1 MVKMILRRIGQLI
14 PVLFIVT
21 SIVFFVTRVIPG
33 NPAAVILGPQA
44 SVEAVE
50 KLTEELGLNRPI
62 LVQYTSY
69 LLQILRFDFGK
80 SYYYNEPVIKLIA
93 ERFPNTVLLSLVSL
107 FLALL
112 AGIPAGILSAIKQ
125 YSPWDYFV
133 MAITLVGVSI
143 PIFWMGLMVTLLFSV
158 RLNWLP
164 SFGMGSLSKGL
175 WDVIS
180 HLLLP
185 AVCLSTIPAA
195 NFARMT
201 RSSMLEVI
209 KSDYIKALRA
219 KGLKEFTVIVK
230 HGLKN
235 AFPPIVTVIGI
246 QTSSLLSGAILT
258 ETIFSWPG
266 IGRLIVAAIG
276 NRDYAL
282 VQSSV
287 LFVAFIY
294 ALVNLLVDIVY
305 IYLNPKVSFEG
316 NAVKE

>member
-14 PVLFIVT
+14 PVLFIV
-21 SIVFFVTRVIPG
+21 SSVVFFVTRVIPG
-33 NPAAVILGPQA
+33 NPAAVMLGPQA

-62 LVQYTSY
+62 LIQYVDY
-69 LLQILRFDFGK
+69 LSQLLRFDFGK
-80 SYYYNEPVIKLIA
+80 SYYYNEPVIELIA
-93 ERFPNTVLLSLVSL
+93 ERFPNTALLSLISL

-112 AGIPAGILSAIKQ
+112 VGIPAGILSAVKQ
-125 YSPWDYFV
+125 YSLWDYLV
-133 MAITLVGVSI
+133 MAVTLVGVSI
-143 PIFWMGLMVTLLFSV
+143 PIFWMGLMVTLVFSV
-158 RLNWLP
+158 NLNWLP
-164 SFGMGSLSKGL
+164 SFGMGSFSKGL

-201 RSSMLEVI
+201 RSSMLETLQ
-209 KSDYIKALRA
+209 SDYIKALRA
-219 KGLKEFTVIVK
+219 RGIKERVVIFK

-235 AFPPIVTVIGI
+235 ALPPIVTVIGI

-266 IGRLIVAAIG
+266 IGKLIVAAIG

-282 VQSSV
+282 VQSSA

>member
-1 MVKMILRRIGQLI
+1 MILRRIGQLI

>member
-1 MVKMILRRIGQLI
+1 M
-14 PVLFIVT
+14 
-21 SIVFFVTRVIPG
+21 
-33 NPAAVILGPQA
+33 LGPQA

-62 LVQYTSY
+62 LVQYVDY
-69 LLQILRFDFGK
+69 LSQILRFDFGK

-93 ERFPNTVLLSLVSL
+93 ERFPNTVILSLISL

-112 AGIPAGILSAIKQ
+112 VGIPAGILSAVKQ
-125 YSPWDYFV
+125 YSLWDYFV

-158 RLNWLP
+158 NLNWLP
-164 SFGMGSLSKGL
+164 SFGMGSLSRGL

-185 AVCLSTIPAA
+185 AACLSTIPAA

-219 KGLKEFTVIVK
+219 KGIKEHVGYF
-230 HGLKN
+230 
-235 AFPPIVTVIGI
+235 
-246 QTSSLLSGAILT
+246 
-258 ETIFSWPG
+258 
-266 IGRLIVAAIG
+266 
-276 NRDYAL
+276 
-282 VQSSV
+282 
-287 LFVAFIY
+287 
-294 ALVNLLVDIVY
+294 
-305 IYLNPKVSFEG
+305 
-316 NAVKE
+316 